1 MTPLSRPGSAQ
12 KSAMHL
18 SSSSPMTCIIS
29 HWGPVHCGLGNRL
42 GNREVSGLR
51 ISTSKYEAMV
61 LSQKRVDCPL
71 WVGETFP
78 PQVEE
83 LKYIGP
89 WKMEW
94 EVDGLIVAVPA
105 MV

>member
-1 MTPLSRPGSAQ
+1 M
-12 KSAMHL
+12 
-18 SSSSPMTCIIS
+18 
-29 HWGPVHCGLGNRL
+29 
-42 GNREVSGLR
+42 R

-71 WVGETFP
+71 WVGEKFL

-83 LKYIGP
+83 MKYIGP

-94 EVDGLIVAVPA
+94 EVDRWVVAVSA